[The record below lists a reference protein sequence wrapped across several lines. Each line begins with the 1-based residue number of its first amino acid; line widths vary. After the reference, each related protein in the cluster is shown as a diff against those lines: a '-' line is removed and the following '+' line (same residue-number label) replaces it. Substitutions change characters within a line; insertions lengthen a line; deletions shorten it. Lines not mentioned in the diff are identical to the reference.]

1 MAPRRKA
8 ADCTTAIVALRTIP
22 GRYAAAMSYLA
33 GILVIAFVVFG
44 WSFWPLGIV
53 LIPGLVIADVLV
65 ER

>member
-1 MAPRRKA
+1 MRA
-8 ADCTTAIVALRTIP
+8 T
-22 GRYAAAMSYLA
+22 AAATLPGMSYLA

-44 WSFWPLGIV
+44 WSFWPVGIV